1 LYITKTSRAS
11 NNDIHAKLKNYISQI
26 NENNK
31 DIFDLEKDIKND
43 NLKDEDYENKYPF
56 KILNNGDNKDE
67 TKIDL

>member
-1 LYITKTSRAS
+1 MYITKTSRAS